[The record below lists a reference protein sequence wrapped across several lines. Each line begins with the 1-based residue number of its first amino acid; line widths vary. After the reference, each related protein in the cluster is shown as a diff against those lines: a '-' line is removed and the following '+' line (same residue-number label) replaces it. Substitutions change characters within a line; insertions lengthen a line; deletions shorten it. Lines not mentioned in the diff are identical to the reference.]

1 MPKRIVNVKTE
12 IMLALSRKKRAT
24 WSELLKETG
33 VSKGALSRYLT
44 EMIKWGIVETDFD
57 QTVRPPLTIYHLATT
72 KAGAAMN
79 YLFVPIKDKLDDFK
93 RQLKNVKGFDKKDQ
107 QDAFN
112 RVFVLIFFNVLADHL
127 TCFEAAIGAYK
138 RSKSPQEGADSYSYF
153 WHSYF
158 GQTAKAVFELL
169 ISEPEIEELFSNS
182 VSEVMWIAQ
191 KARLREETAG
201 NINQAIEELITNLH
215 VKKTTTC

>member
-1 MPKRIVNVKTE
+1 MPRRIVNVKTE
-12 IMLALSRKKRAT
+12 IMLAFHRKKRAT
-24 WSELLKETG
+24 WPELLKETG
-33 VSKGALSRYLT
+33 VSKGALSKYLT

-57 QTVRPPLTIYHLATT
+57 QTVRPALTIYHLATT
-72 KAGAAMN
+72 KAGAAMD

-93 RQLKNVKGFDKKDQ
+93 RHLKNVIKLDKRDQ

-112 RVFVLIFFNVLADHL
+112 RVFALIFFNVLADHL

-138 RSKSPQEGADSYSYF
+138 RSKSTQEGADSYSYF

-169 ISEPEIEELFSNS
+169 ISEPEIEELFSKG
-182 VSEVMWIAQ
+182 VTEVMWIAQ
-191 KARLREETAG
+191 KARLGEETAG
-201 NINQAIEELITNLH
+201 NVIQAVEELMTNLH
-215 VKKTTTC
+215 VKKTT